1 VLAIPGSPAFP
12 MNPPAFL
19 ALVMLISATP
29 LSAQGPVFFADENE
43 AGTFRDLNIRQ
54 LVDAADLLAR
64 PGVPAGP
71 PPEATG
77 DATFCRP
84 DTLLF
89 CEINTLAP
97 GDPLCAIRRE
107 PTIPGNPAEPHPG
120 GLPLDLAP
128 ELPELAHGFVVN
140 CANAVPAWQ
149 PARTQATPSEVAQ
162 IPEPSAVLLLVGAA
176 AWILLRRKL

>member
-1 VLAIPGSPAFP
+1 

-29 LSAQGPVFFADENE
+29 LSAQGPVFFADEDE
-43 AGTFRDLNIRQ
+43 AGTFRDLTIRQ
-54 LVDAADLLAR
+54 LVDAAGLLAR

-71 PPEATG
+71 APEATG
-77 DATFCRP
+77 DATFCWP

-97 GDPLCAIRRE
+97 GDPFCPIRCK
-107 PTIPGNPAEPHPG
+107 PTIPEDAEGQHPD
-120 GLPLDLAP
+120 GLPLDPVA
-128 ELPELAHGFVVN
+128 ELPELTRGLMVN

-149 PARTQATPSEVAQ
+149 PTRTQATPSEVAQ